1 MDNNFIDIAKSINS
15 LKAKEELNTELSREY
30 VDSIVRENV
39 KLRQDNENLR
49 ERSEN
54 LSYIISDLNTK
65 AKRFENEKESLTT
78 AFGMLQSDLNEKYKG
93 ADWQTVK
100 DADIN
105 PNVEI
110 SNSFESLIYEGD
122 EESDDQEIPNTTKT
136 KEKLS
141 LQQKGFEEDWRLYKS
156 SRNVANT
163 ALRSAKRDYYAN
175 KFTNNKQNPKYA
187 WRTINDILGRNR
199 KQTTINEIK
208 LPGKTVTSTDELVD
222 IFNDHFSNIGP
233 KLAES
238 IPNDSDVSFRD
249 FITQQ
254 KSKTK
259 NSFSFRPVSVT
270 LVYTLLVNLSTTKAT
285 GMDKISAKILQVAAP
300 VIAPSLTE
308 IFNMSIDSD
317 QFPSDWKAARVI
329 PLFKK
334 GQRSMLGN
342 YRPIS
347 ILPVVSKLMERIMY
361 DQMYEY
367 LNQNNL
373 FSKHQFG
380 FRPYHST
387 TTTLLDC
394 TNEWYTNMDR
404 GLYNLVVFLDLKKAF
419 DTVDHEIPLSK
430 FEMYGFQRK
439 ALNLLRCYLTHRTH
453 SCQLASILSVE
464 KEIICGIP
472 QGSIL
477 GPLLF
482 IMYIN
487 DLPSCLERTTPR
499 MFADDTNL
507 TAVGRTISE
516 AEERANV
523 DMRNVQKW
531 LCANKL
537 SLNIAK
543 TEYVLIRTR
552 HKISNIDTHQGVKIN
567 NQLIKKSTFKYNSAY
582 WTNKTTY
589 NDTDYGRN
597 GGLDNG
603 QYKGST
609 YSATSFEEICVG
621 MKYGGNFRAFS
632 FRYPAS
638 SLYDLIADGKYRQ
651 TDVSR
656 EQWKGLIKG
665 SSLQMSCNRQGYN
678 VLGNVKILNHEL
690 FVKVRLGI
698 VANDQNEC
706 DSPDSFVGLGAGGG
720 LNYPE
725 TWCSDS
731 YTSVNAAGNLAK
743 CGADNGN
750 KNARAM
756 AYILLPQDCLIDVI
770 HHGDITY
777 NAILKASD
785 EQLKNYLGL
794 TRLGDR
800 LSIRL
805 FCENHHCKNGGCSKA
820 DTDLRKKYLM
830 KELAK
835 KRNKKE

>member
-1 MDNNFIDIAKSINS
+1 MELYQLTQLINNPTRITQSSQSLLDVVIASMPEKIIFSGVVH
-15 LKAKEELNTELSREY
+15 LG
-30 VDSIVRENV
+30 
-39 KLRQDNENLR
+39 
-49 ERSEN
+49 
-54 LSYIISDLNTK
+54 ISDH
-65 AKRFENEKESLTT
+65 
-78 AFGMLQSDLNEKYKG
+78 
-93 ADWQTVK
+93 
-100 DADIN
+100 
-105 PNVEI
+105 
-110 SNSFESLIYEGD
+110 SLIYSIRKINTRIKTDLQGSVEYRNFKNFNVSGFLYDLQNIPWEEIRFKRKVD
-122 EESDDQEIPNTTKT
+122 EMWRLWKTFFVDVLDKHAPVRVKRLRKGGNIPWVSREVKKKLFKRDALKRKAIKT
-136 KEKLS
+136 NK
-141 LQQKGFEEDWRLYKS
+141 EEDWRLYKS

-238 IPNDSDVSFRD
+238 IPNNNDVNFRD

-334 GQRSMLGN
+334 GQRSMLDN

-419 DTVDHEIPLSK
+419 DTVDHEILLSK

-439 ALNLLRCYLTHRTH
+439 ALNLLRCYLTHRTQ

-516 AEERANV
+516 AEERASV

-543 TEYVLIRTR
+543 TEYVLIGTR

-567 NQLIKKSTFKYNSAY
+567 NQLIKKVKNTKALGVELDENLSWEKHINHISSKISSGIGAIRKMREYVEQDILIKVYNALIQPYFDYCCEVWDTLNKGLSERLQKFQNRAARLIMNLKNEHGQSILARKSLGWVTLEERRAQMKARLMYKTVNGLAPQRLCEAFQNLNTIHDHNLRGSSTRFYIPRPKTESLKKSFQYSGAKLWNQIPEEIRNSVSYNSFC
-582 WTNKTTY
+582 KK
-589 NDTDYGRN
+589 
-597 GGLDNG
+597 LSS
-603 QYKGST
+603 ST
-609 YSATSFEEICVG
+609 
-621 MKYGGNFRAFS
+621 
-632 FRYPAS
+632 
-638 SLYDLIADGKYRQ
+638 LIS
-651 TDVSR
+651 T
-656 EQWKGLIKG
+656 
-665 SSLQMSCNRQGYN
+665 
-678 VLGNVKILNHEL
+678 
-690 FVKVRLGI
+690 
-698 VANDQNEC
+698 
-706 DSPDSFVGLGAGGG
+706 
-720 LNYPE
+720 
-725 TWCSDS
+725 
-731 YTSVNAAGNLAK
+731 
-743 CGADNGN
+743 
-750 KNARAM
+750 
-756 AYILLPQDCLIDVI
+756 
-770 HHGDITY
+770 
-777 NAILKASD
+777 
-785 EQLKNYLGL
+785 
-794 TRLGDR
+794 
-800 LSIRL
+800 
-805 FCENHHCKNGGCSKA
+805 
-820 DTDLRKKYLM
+820 
-830 KELAK
+830 
-835 KRNKKE
+835 